1 MKTFLF
7 SSLVIL
13 GSIFLSSAFP
23 TASNVALLARRGG
36 LDVPEGLSL
45 DEIISLVKRNQYKK
59 RLLVAQLDKPI
70 DGMIVM
76 SMMEGEADGYKS
88 AAYTHGKPQISP
100 RGHNEVPVPD

>member
-1 MKTFLF
+1 MKTSLF

-13 GSIFLSSAFP
+13 GSTFLSSAFP

-45 DEIISLVKRNQYKK
+45 DEIISLVKRNLYK

-76 SMMEGEADGYKS
+76 SMMEDEADGYKS
-88 AAYTHGKPQISP
+88 AAYTHGKPPISP
-100 RGHNEVPVPD
+100 RGHSEVPVPD